1 MDKKDGKL
9 RMCVDYRALN
19 KITIKN
25 NYHLLH
31 IDDLLDRLNGAKYFN
46 QIDFKLG
53 YYHIHIMDEDVK
65 KMAMRTKYGS
75 YKFLVMQFGL
85 CNALSTFTTFMNFM
99 WFNSI

>member
-9 RMCVDYRALN
+9 RMCIDYRALN

-25 NYHLLH
+25 NYHLFH
-31 IDDLLDRLNGAKYFN
+31 IDNLLDRFNGTKYFN

-53 YYHIHIMDEDVK
+53 YYHIHIMDED
-65 KMAMRTKYGS
+65 AMRTKYGS
-75 YKFLVMQFGL
+75 YEFLVMQFGL
-85 CNALSTFTTFMNFM
+85 CNVLSTFTTFMNFM